1 VVGTLVPVGLAMTEL
16 AAFMLQFS
24 GNRVVSGTRLFRP
37 RRADPG
43 GDPRAGGFRTAL
55 AALFPVA
62 PSVPPGPAGL
72 LRERPVRVAIEI
84 LAVLAAAVAMLLRV
98 AHIPVWDL
106 VYAEDNGVFLVGAL
120 AHPWDLL
127 APFGGYLELV
137 PRILGQIVSLL
148 PVWDAARVYA
158 VSGALIAA
166 LCALFTYHAS
176 EGYIWSPWL
185 RAMLG
190 AALILLPLAP
200 IEMADSG
207 VASPWYLLATAF
219 WAVLWRPRTG
229 AGRLAA
235 ALMAF
240 AAASSEIVAVI
251 YIPLLVIRVI
261 ALPRWREHAVTI
273 GFLLGLLAQVPAI
286 LSTYARHAQ
295 RLHGLGQ
302 PLASVKFYVHAFV
315 LRSVGWHLSWGLQR
329 LLGLNAAT
337 AVVGAFLLAVL
348 AWVLITGDR
357 QVRVFAVLATVL
369 GFVQVIAVA
378 SVPGPPGT
386 GWVAHQVAVPTFQ
399 PGSRYDAVPVM
410 LLNAMVIIAV
420 DTFIRRRGAI
430 APAPAPP
437 PQDAWRGPRPW
448 ALIAVTA
455 LTCALAF
462 GWVSDYRYYVPSRV
476 SQGYWTNTVHH
487 WLKACAKSKTGEI
500 SLTLWA
506 APKATVPCSR
516 IRR

>member
-1 VVGTLVPVGLAMTEL
+1 MSTLVSVDPAKTEL
-16 AAFMLQFS
+16 ANLKLLLS
-24 GNRVVSGTRLFRP
+24 GNRAVPRTPLSGQ
-37 RRADPG
+37 ADPA

-55 AALFPVA
+55 AALFPLA
-62 PSVPPGPAGL
+62 PSVPPGPGGL

-84 LAVLAAAVAMLLRV
+84 LAVLVAAVAMLLRV
-98 AHIPVWDL
+98 AHIPVWDV

-127 APFGGYLELV
+127 VPFGGYLELV

-148 PVWDAARVYA
+148 PLWDAARVYA

-166 LCALFTYHAS
+166 VCALFTYHAS
-176 EGYIWSPWL
+176 EGYIRSPWL

-207 VASPWYLLATAF
+207 VDSPWYLLPTAF
-219 WAVLWRPRTG
+219 WAVMWRPRTRWG
-229 AGRLAA
+229 MLAA

-240 AAASSEIVAVI
+240 AASSSEIIAVI
-251 YIPLLVIRVI
+251 YLPLLVIRVI

-295 RLHGLGQ
+295 RLNRFGR
-302 PLASVKFYVHAFV
+302 PLASVKFYFHAFV

-348 AWVLITGDR
+348 GWVLITGDR
-357 QVRVFAVLATVL
+357 QVRVFAVLATVI

-378 SVPGPPGT
+378 SVPGPPGG
-386 GWVAHQVAVPTFQ
+386 GWVAREVASPTFQ

-410 LLNAMVIIAV
+410 LLDAMVIIAV
-420 DTFIRRRGAI
+420 DTFIRRRGAVT
-430 APAPAPP
+430 PAPTPP
-437 PQDAWRGPRPW
+437 PRDAWRGPRPW

-462 GWVSDYRYYVPSRV
+462 GWLSDFRYYSPSRV
-476 SQGYWTNTVHH
+476 SQGYWAPTAHD
-487 WLKACAKSKTGEI
+487 WLEACARSKTGEI
-500 SLTLWA
+500 SLINWGGPDL
-506 APKATVPCSR
+506 TVPCSR
-516 IRR
+516 IRG

>member
-1 VVGTLVPVGLAMTEL
+1 MTEL
-16 AAFMLQFS
+16 ATLKLLFR
-24 GNRVVSGTRLFRP
+24 GDRVVSRTSLFRP
-37 RRADPG
+37 RQADPG
-43 GDPRAGGFRTAL
+43 GDPRAGRFRTAL
-55 AALFPVA
+55 ATLFPIA
-62 PSVPPGPAGL
+62 PSVPPGQGGL

-84 LAVLAAAVAMLLRV
+84 LAVLVAAVAMLLRV

-148 PVWDAARVYA
+148 PLWDAARVYA

-166 LCALFTYHAS
+166 VCALFTYHAS

-207 VASPWYLLATAF
+207 VDSPWYLLPTAF
-219 WAVLWRPRTG
+219 WAVMWRPRTRSG
-229 AGRLAA
+229 MLAA

-240 AAASSEIVAVI
+240 AATSSEILAVI

-286 LSTYARHAQ
+286 LSTYAQHAQ
-295 RLHGLGQ
+295 RLHGFGQ
-302 PLASVKFYVHAFV
+302 PLASVKFYFHAFV
-315 LRSVGWHLSWGLQR
+315 LRSVGWHLSWWLQR
-329 LLGLNAAT
+329 LLGLDAAT

-357 QVRVFAVLATVL
+357 QVRVFAVLATVI

-378 SVPGPPGT
+378 SVPGPPGAH
-386 GWVAHQVAVPTFQ
+386 WVAHAVADPTFQ

-410 LLNAMVIIAV
+410 LLDAMVIIAV
-420 DTFIRRRGAI
+420 DTFIRRRGAVT
-430 APAPAPP
+430 PTPTPP

-476 SQGYWTNTVHH
+476 SQGYWTHTVHD
-487 WLKACAKSKTGEI
+487 WLKACVRSKTGEI
-500 SLTLWA
+500 LLPTWG
-506 APKATVPCSR
+506 APNATVPCSR

>member
-1 VVGTLVPVGLAMTEL
+1 M
-16 AAFMLQFS
+16 
-24 GNRVVSGTRLFRP
+24 
-37 RRADPG
+37 
-43 GDPRAGGFRTAL
+43 
-55 AALFPVA
+55 
-62 PSVPPGPAGL
+62 
-72 LRERPVRVAIEI
+72 RVAIEI
-84 LAVLAAAVAMLLRV
+84 LAVLVAAVAMLLRV
-98 AHIPVWDL
+98 AHIPAWDM
-106 VYAEDNGVFLVGAL
+106 VYAEDQGVFLVGAL

-137 PRILGQIVSLL
+137 PRILGQTASLVPL
-148 PVWDAARVYA
+148 RDVARVYA

-166 LCALFTYHAS
+166 VCALFTYHAS
-176 EGYIWSPWL
+176 EGYIRLPWL
-185 RAMLG
+185 RTMLG

-207 VASPWYLLATAF
+207 VTSPWYLFPTAF
-219 WAVLWRPRTG
+219 WAVMWRPRTRSG
-229 AGRLAA
+229 MLAA

-240 AAASSEIVAVI
+240 AAASSEIVAII

-273 GFLLGLLAQVPAI
+273 GFLLGLLAQAPAI
-286 LSTYARHAQ
+286 LSGYAHHAG
-295 RLHGLGQ
+295 RLNSYGQ
-302 PLASVKFYVHAFV
+302 PLASVKFYFHAFV
-315 LRSVGWHLSWGLQR
+315 LRSVGWHLSWWLQR

-369 GFVQVIAVA
+369 GFAEVMVVA
-378 SVPGPPGT
+378 SVPGPPGA
-386 GWVAHQVAVPTFQ
+386 GWVAHEVANPTFQ
-399 PGSRYDAVPVM
+399 PGSRYDALPVM
-410 LLNAMVIIAV
+410 LLDAMVIIAV
-420 DTFIRRRGAI
+420 DAFIRRRGAVTSTS
-430 APAPAPP
+430 P

-455 LTCALAF
+455 LTCALAL

-476 SQGYWTNTVHH
+476 SQGYWTHTVHH
-487 WLKACAKSKTGEI
+487 WLEACATSKTGEI
-500 SLTLWA
+500 SLSTWD
-506 APKATVPCSR
+506 APKVTVPCSR

>member
-1 VVGTLVPVGLAMTEL
+1 MDLGGRATLGNLIPVGLAMTEL
-16 AAFMLQFS
+16 ATRKLLLS
-24 GNRVVSGTRLFRP
+24 GNRVVSRTPLPRP
-37 RRADPG
+37 G
-43 GDPRAGGFRTAL
+43 GGFRTAL
-55 AALFPVA
+55 ATLFPVA
-62 PSVPPGPAGL
+62 PSVPPGPGGL
-72 LRERPVRVAIEI
+72 LRERPVRAAIEI
-84 LAVLAAAVAMLLRV
+84 LAVLVATAAMLLRV
-98 AHIPVWDL
+98 ARIPAWNL
-106 VYAEDNGVFLVGAL
+106 VYAEDKGVFLVGAL

-158 VSGALIAA
+158 LSGALIAA
-166 LCALFTYHAS
+166 VCALFTYHAS
-176 EGYIWSPWL
+176 EGYIRSRWL

-207 VASPWYLLATAF
+207 VASPWYLLPTAF
-219 WAVLWRPRTG
+219 WAVMWRPQTR

-240 AAASSEIVAVI
+240 AAISSNVVAVI

-261 ALPRWREHAVTI
+261 AVPRWREHAVTI
-273 GFLLGLLAQVPAI
+273 GFLLGVLVQVPAI
-286 LSTYARHAQ
+286 VSTYARHAQ
-295 RLHGLGQ
+295 RIHGFGP
-302 PLASVKFYVHAFV
+302 PLASVKFYFHAFV
-315 LRSVGWHLSWGLQR
+315 LRSVGWHLSWWVQR

-357 QVRVFAVLATVL
+357 QVGVFAVLATVI

-378 SVPGPPGT
+378 SIPGPPGA
-386 GWVAHQVAVPTFQ
+386 GWVAHAVADPTFQ

-410 LLNAMVIIAV
+410 LLDAMVIIAV
-420 DTFIRRRGAI
+420 DTFIRRRGAVT
-430 APAPAPP
+430 PTSP

-448 ALIAVTA
+448 ALIAVTV

-462 GWVSDYRYYVPSRV
+462 GWMSDYRYYVPSRV
-476 SQGYWTNTVHH
+476 SQGYWTITVHH
-487 WLKACAKSKTGEI
+487 WLKACARSKTGEI
-500 SLTLWA
+500 SVRTWD
-506 APKATVPCSR
+506 APKAVVPCSR

>member
-1 VVGTLVPVGLAMTEL
+1 VPADPAMTEL
-16 AAFMLQFS
+16 ATFKLLTS
-24 GNRVVSGTRLFRP
+24 GNRVVSRTSLFRP
-37 RRADPG
+37 RQADPG
-43 GDPRAGGFRTAL
+43 SDPRAGGFRTAL
-55 AALFPVA
+55 ATLFPIA
-62 PSVPPGPAGL
+62 PSVSPGPGGL

-84 LAVLAAAVAMLLRV
+84 FAVLVATVAMLLRV
-98 AHIPVWDL
+98 AHIPAWKL
-106 VYAEDNGVFLVGAL
+106 VYGEDNGIFLVGAL

-148 PVWDAARVYA
+148 SLWDAALIYA

-166 LCALFTYHAS
+166 VCALFIYHAS
-176 EGYIWSPWL
+176 EGYIRSPWL

-207 VASPWYLLATAF
+207 VDSPWYLLPTVF
-219 WAVLWRPRTG
+219 WAVMWRPRTRWG
-229 AGRLAA
+229 MLAA

-240 AAASSEIVAVI
+240 AATSSEILAII
-251 YIPLLVIRVI
+251 YLPLLVIRVI

-286 LSTYARHAQ
+286 LSTYSRHAQ
-295 RLHGLGQ
+295 RLHGYGPL
-302 PLASVKFYVHAFV
+302 LASVKFYFHAFV
-315 LRSVGWHLSWGLQR
+315 LRSVGWHLSWWLQR
-329 LLGLNAAT
+329 LLGLNGAT

-357 QVRVFAVLATVL
+357 QVRVFAVLAAVI
-369 GFVQVIAVA
+369 GFVEVMIAA
-378 SVPGPPGT
+378 TVPGPPGA
-386 GWVAHQVAVPTFQ
+386 GWVARGVANPTFQ

-410 LLNAMVIIAV
+410 LLCATVIIAV
-420 DTFIRRRGAI
+420 DTFIRRRGVT
-430 APAPAPP
+430 PASPP
-437 PQDAWRGPRPW
+437 PPRDAWRGLRPW

-476 SQGYWTNTVHH
+476 SQGYWAHTASH
-487 WLKACAKSKTGEI
+487 WLAACDRSKTGEI
-500 SLTLWA
+500 SLFTWD

-516 IRR
+516 IRS